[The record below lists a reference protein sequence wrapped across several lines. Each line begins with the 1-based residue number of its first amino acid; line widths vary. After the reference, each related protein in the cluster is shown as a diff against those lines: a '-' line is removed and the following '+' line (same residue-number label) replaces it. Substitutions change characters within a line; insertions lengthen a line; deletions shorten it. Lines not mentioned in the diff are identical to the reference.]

1 MLHIF
6 QHQKEYIEVYI
17 NLIPELMNDKLTETE
32 WKDIDDILQLLEF
45 FKKLIILKEEHGILY
60 ESINSTLWGMNMLLA
75 LLENEKK
82 KSRSSKTSFR
92 AELKAT

>member
-60 ESINSTLWGMNMLLA
+60 ESINSTL
-75 LLENEKK
+75 
-82 KSRSSKTSFR
+82 
-92 AELKAT
+92 